1 MAAERKAKADLKT
14 FLAANE
20 VNLAI
25 KEAAKEQQRKAR
37 PFRHPLC
44 AQGPPICCAGQFL
57 RPVQSPGCW
66 EHCGPVRCLTGHPV
80 GSVPSP
86 ATGRVYRWTLV

>member
-25 KEAAKEQQRKAR
+25 KDAAKEQQRKVTAA
-37 PFRHPLC
+37 PL
-44 AQGPPICCAGQFL
+44 
-57 RPVQSPGCW
+57 
-66 EHCGPVRCLTGHPV
+66 
-80 GSVPSP
+80 
-86 ATGRVYRWTLV
+86 